1 MTAPDS
7 NPHRRDVLRLAG
19 TTAVAAAAWSC
30 SSPGTAPESKP
41 DEPRPT
47 ERMPVL
53 FFGHGSPMNAIV
65 DNRWSEGFK
74 KMGASLPKPRA
85 VLAVS
90 AHWCTTGTQ
99 LTASDPQPTIHDFM
113 NFPKPL
119 HELQYP
125 APGSPGLADRV
136 VSLLKDRAITAP
148 ATSLDWGLDHGTWS
162 ILTHLIPE
170 ADVPVVQL
178 SLDIRLSSEQN
189 FELARALHELRDE
202 GVLILGSGN
211 VTHNLQEAM
220 SERRGDTTP
229 DWALEFDRD
238 VAQAILDR
246 NTSHLVGTWPSGRHA
261 HRAHPTPDHWYPL
274 LYAYAATDEDDV
286 VSFPVAGFSGS
297 LSMRAVRWG

>member
-1 MTAPDS
+1 MNAPES
-7 NPHRRDVLRLAG
+7 HPHRRDVLRLAG
-19 TTAVAAAAWSC
+19 TTAAAAAAWSC
-30 SSPGTAPESKP
+30 SAPERTP
-41 DEPRPT
+41 EEPRST

-65 DNRWSEGFK
+65 ENRWSEGFR
-74 KMGASLPKPRA
+74 KMGESLPKPRA

-99 LTASDPQPTIHDFM
+99 LTASDPQPTIHDFA
-113 NFPKPL
+113 NFPQPL

-125 APGSPGLADRV
+125 APGNPELARRV
-136 VSLLKDRAITAP
+136 VALLKGRAISAP
-148 ATSLDWGLDHGTWS
+148 ATSTEWGLDHGTWS
-162 ILTHLIPE
+162 VLTHLIPD

-189 FELARALHELRDE
+189 FELARALSELRDE

-220 SERRGDTTP
+220 SERRGDATP

-246 NTSHLVGTWPSGRHA
+246 NTPHLVGTWPSGKHA

-274 LYAYAATDEDDV
+274 LYAYAATTADDPV
-286 VSFPVAGFSGS
+286 TFPIAGFSGS